1 MTESRSNYRFSLVQ
15 VKLGS
20 MYCFRTTQ
28 GRERGGETDILI
40 GEGKCLFFLSNFY
53 ISIRNLFYVSSSLGN
68 SALSRLLTV
77 TPAVYP
83 KVMNFALLLF

>member
-28 GRERGGETDILI
+28 GRERGGGDGYFDRG
-40 GEGKCLFFLSNFY
+40 GEMFVFL
-53 ISIRNLFYVSSSLGN
+53 
-68 SALSRLLTV
+68 
-77 TPAVYP
+77 
-83 KVMNFALLLF
+83 K

>member
-1 MTESRSNYRFSLVQ
+1 
-15 VKLGS
+15 
-20 MYCFRTTQ
+20 MYCFRTQ
-28 GRERGGETDILI
+28 GREGGMDNLI

-53 ISIRNLFYVSSSLGN
+53 ISISNLFYVSSSLGN